1 MDRDLEPF
9 FNCIRKRLYRRLH
22 ALARP
27 LAELKDI
34 AVSFPEIYF
43 PDITYRSSRS
53 HFSTEGC
60 RNFRKRQVLDEIA

>member
-34 AVSFPEIYF
+34 AVSFPVIYF
-43 PDITYRSSRS
+43 KDNPS
-53 HFSTEGC
+53 G
-60 RNFRKRQVLDEIA
+60 